1 MERSIGASIPEQNQ
15 VDRQPSNPKIF
26 ETSPSPAREWLGIPN
41 FSPIM
46 KPTLNLLTDQ
56 EAANVI
62 QEAIELLDDPG
73 LVVYHPAA
81 LDLFEEY
88 GAKVDRETQTLRL
101 PAVLVEEALKTCPPQ
116 ISLYDLNGHEKVCYG
131 SGQTFFNPGSSAL
144 QILDPSTRAVRS
156 AQTQDLAY
164 FVQLVEVLDPLDSQ
178 STALVCSDVPE
189 SIQDLYRLYIALNYL
204 NKPIVTG
211 VFDHKSW
218 KAMFE
223 MLTAAAGSSQNLA
236 ARPIAVFDI
245 CPTSPLK
252 WSYDSAQSLIDNAGA
267 SIPIQIISMP
277 MAGATAPAT
286 LAGTLVQGTAE
297 NLSGVVLTQL
307 IRQGTPVIWGGSPA
321 VFDMKNSTAPM
332 AAPGTWLLEIAY
344 AQIGKVLGLPTQAY
358 LGISDSKQVDFQAG
372 LETAP
377 GTLLAGLAGIDMVSG
392 AGMLAYENCQSP
404 EKLLLD
410 VEIITQVQHFLKGI
424 RFPDF
429 PLGLDIIQEAG
440 HQGDFISLEHTFQH
454 FRTEVHYPSQ
464 LIDRQQLDDWQL
476 SKSQDAWQRANSTL
490 PTLLEKYPGPT
501 LDITVREELRKITAL
516 AASKAGLDSLPK
528 LPD

>member
-1 MERSIGASIPEQNQ
+1 
-15 VDRQPSNPKIF
+15 
-26 ETSPSPAREWLGIPN
+26 
-41 FSPIM
+41 M
-46 KPTLNLLTDQ
+46 KPTLNLLTDH
-56 EAANVI
+56 EAASVI
-62 QEAIELLDDPG
+62 QEAIELLNDPG
-73 LVVYHPAA
+73 LVVYHPKA
-81 LDLFEEY
+81 LDLFEEF
-88 GAKVDRETQTLRL
+88 GAKVDREAQIIRL
-101 PAVLVEEALKTCPPQ
+101 SAELIAEALKTCPPQ
-116 ISLYDLNGHEKVCYG
+116 ISLYDLNGNEKVRYG
-131 SGQTFFNPGSSAL
+131 SGQTFYNPGSSAL

-189 SIQDLYRLYIALNYL
+189 SIQDLYRLYVALNYL

-211 VFDHKSW
+211 VFDHNSW
-218 KAMFE
+218 KVMFE
-223 MLTAAAGSSQNLA
+223 MLVAAAGSSQNLA

-252 WSYDSAQSLIDNAGA
+252 WSFDSIQSLLDNARA

-277 MAGATAPAT
+277 MAGATSPVT

-297 NLSGVVLTQL
+297 NLSGVVLSQL
-307 IRQGTPVIWGGSPA
+307 AQQGAPVIWGGSPA

-332 AAPGTWLLEIAY
+332 AAPGTWLLGIAY

-410 VEIITQVQHFLKGI
+410 AEIISQMQHFLKGI
-424 RFPDF
+424 RFPEN
-429 PLGLDIIQEAG
+429 PLGLDIIQMAG
-440 HQGDFISLEHTFQH
+440 HQGNFISLEHTFQH
-454 FRTEVHYPSQ
+454 FRTEVHYPSPI
-464 LIDRQQLDDWQL
+464 IDRQQLDDWQI
-476 SKSQDAWQRANSTL
+476 SNSQDAWQRANSTL
-490 PTLLEKYPGPT
+490 PTQLEKYPGPT
-501 LDITVREELRKITAL
+501 LDLTIREELRKITAL
-516 AASKAGLDSLPK
+516 AAKKAGLDSLPK
-528 LPD
+528 LPN